1 MNKFKQIIF
10 TAAILFTAAVTSGC
24 RDDVQL
30 PDEGLP
36 MPATGA
42 SSPTVSYET
51 EETTESTAPVTIV
64 TTEKTKRT
72 AASETTPELAT
83 TTTISSDQ
91 SEESEV
97 STVPDVPNVP
107 ISEFTSTTALEP
119 SASVSETTTVTA
131 SSSSDKSTDS
141 SSSGTDK
148 KSESVLSKESDSTFD
163 DEEEPEYEVVK
174 LSGEREIERP
184 YSYNQ
189 LNEKQLY
196 IYDAIITAVEH
207 YNTNVPISTLMEV
220 KAEDYC
226 EVYQQIYND
235 EHSLFYIDTKM
246 QYAVNSATKHIA
258 SAVIFY
264 KYSEAETLKMQKEID
279 AETDKIIGMIT
290 PEMTDYDKVKLF
302 YDYLAENVVYDESAK
317 NCRDIYGVF
326 ADKRAICGGY
336 SKAFSYLCDKV
347 GIETITVTGDAD
359 GQPHMWNMVK
369 IDGQWYN
376 IDVTYAVTDSV
387 VGSYVRYDYFCV
399 PDEMLS
405 STRTVYPQ
413 IYSYPKAISEDCSY
427 YVKNGLVADS
437 WDDVRQMI
445 KNQIIKCSQNKEMVI
460 QVKCSN
466 RELYE
471 DATARLFGAAE
482 KQAIGIFEETL
493 SEAANKYDCNAINYS
508 QDDTS
513 MVIKLFLK
521 YID

>member
-1 MNKFKQIIF
+1 MNKFKRIIF
-10 TAAILFTAAVTSGC
+10 TAAILFTAAVISGC
-24 RDDVQL
+24 RDGGQL
-30 PDEGLP
+30 PDDGLP
-36 MPATGA
+36 LPATEA
-42 SSPTVSYET
+42 SSPTVSYDT

-83 TTTISSDQ
+83 TTSMKEASDG
-91 SEESEV
+91 SVV

-119 SASVSETTTVTA
+119 SAQLSESATVTA

-141 SSSGTDK
+141 SSGTEK
-148 KSESVLSKESDSTFD
+148 KSESVLNKESDSTVDD
-163 DEEEPEYEVVK
+163 DEKTEYEVVK
-174 LSGEREIERP
+174 LAGEREIERP

-196 IYDAIITAVEH
+196 IYDAIITAVEQ
-207 YNTNVPISTLMEV
+207 YRTDVPISTLMEV
-220 KAEDYC
+220 TAEDYC

-235 EHSLFYIDTKM
+235 EHALFYIDTKM
-246 QYAVNSATKHIA
+246 QYAVNSTTKYIA

-264 KYSEAETLKMQKEID
+264 KYSETEALKMQKAID
-279 AETDKIIGMIT
+279 AEADKIIGMIT

-302 YDYLAENVVYDESAK
+302 YDYLAENVVYDESAG

-326 ADKRAICGGY
+326 VDKKAICGGY

-405 STRTVYPQ
+405 STRTVYQQ

-460 QVKCSN
+460 QVKCSS

-482 KQAIGIFEETL
+482 KQAISIFEETL

-521 YID
+521 YTE